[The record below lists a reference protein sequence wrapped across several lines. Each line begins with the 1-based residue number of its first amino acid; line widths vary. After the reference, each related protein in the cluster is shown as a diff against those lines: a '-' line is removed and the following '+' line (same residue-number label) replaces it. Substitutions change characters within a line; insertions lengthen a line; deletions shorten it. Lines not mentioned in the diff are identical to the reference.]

1 MAINQSCKTL
11 GFLLAHKAGTT
22 AAIYQD
28 FFCFKLRHAAKK
40 NGV

>member
-1 MAINQSCKTL
+1 MKNLSISA
-11 GFLLAHKAGTT
+11 AHKAGTT